1 VTGEIAAVALS
12 VAGTG
17 TIVFF
22 ALRAKRGANWARIM
36 LTAWCGLWVVTPFG
50 GDMLEYVAT
59 ALMVAAIVCLWLP
72 RSNEFMRL
80 VKADRKRYQSQQLI

>member
-1 VTGEIAAVALS
+1 
-12 VAGTG
+12 
-17 TIVFF
+17 
-22 ALRAKRGANWARIM
+22 
-36 LTAWCGLWVVTPFG
+36 
-50 GDMLEYVAT
+50 MLEYVAT